1 MEKENA
7 DADFT
12 KNVMAGIQP
21 AATALPKTRTALKIF
36 SENDELPESTPDFLP
51 EKVPNE
57 RAAFHNLRPFIK
69 NLEQK
74 KI

>member
-1 MEKENA
+1 M
-7 DADFT
+7 
-12 KNVMAGIQP
+12 
-21 AATALPKTRTALKIF
+21 PKTRTALKIF